1 MFYPCPHCQFLVTH
15 HPQLR
20 PLPADCPRC
29 GRPLQEDVPAT
40 GDERAGDAT
49 VVPTGA
55 DADAE
60 AGTDVSQD
68 VDQDAALAAF
78 SVDAGAAQPVEDD
91 PDDRDPP
98 PVASVANDSTVVDA
112 AGQPAPHSD
121 FRTRDGRAPAA
132 FAGTARGSRWTRWS
146 WPLVVLLALLLALQ
160 LLLADRARLAADPRW
175 RPLVESLCGVL
186 GCDLPAWHEP
196 AAFTMLDRKV
206 RPAPQA
212 GALRV
217 DATFR
222 NDARWPQA
230 WPALQLALSDA
241 DGRVLGSR
249 VFQPADYLGASP
261 STHLSPGQSA
271 QITFMVQEPAPGTVA
286 FTFEFR

>member
-98 PVASVANDSTVVDA
+98 PVASVANDSPVVDA
-112 AGQPAPHSD
+112 AGQPAPHAD
-121 FRTRDGRAPAA
+121 FSTQDGRAPAA
-132 FAGTARGSRWTRWS
+132 FAGTARGSRW
-146 WPLVVLLALLLALQ
+146 
-160 LLLADRARLAADPRW
+160 
-175 RPLVESLCGVL
+175 
-186 GCDLPAWHEP
+186 LPWLNIAV
-196 AAFTMLDRKV
+196 AFSSNSNTST
-206 RPAPQA
+206 ASA
-212 GALRV
+212 GA
-217 DATFR
+217 
-222 NDARWPQA
+222 
-230 WPALQLALSDA
+230 
-241 DGRVLGSR
+241 
-249 VFQPADYLGASP
+249 P
-261 STHLSPGQSA
+261 ST
-271 QITFMVQEPAPGTVA
+271 QIVPSLISIDRTISIG
-286 FTFEFR
+286 